1 MSTSTV
7 SVDQKSIP
15 GIQILESLAPYAHW
29 ALRLSVAGVFL
40 YHGLTKFPNLGGMAA
55 MMGLPVALLAL
66 VALAETAG
74 GAFVLIGGFMNNTV
88 GDLLTRLGG
97 AAIIPP
103 MLGAIA
109 MVHWGQ
115 WSFVPSETHPMGGM
129 EFQVTMLLIGI
140 YFVIKG
146 RDA

>member
-7 SVDQKSIP
+7 SVGQKSIP

-29 ALRLSVAGVFL
+29 TLRLSVAGVFL
-40 YHGLTKFPNLGGMAA
+40 YHGLTKFPALSGMAA
-55 MMGLPVALLAL
+55 MMGLPVAVLAL
-66 VALAETAG
+66 VALAESAG

-103 MLGAIA
+103 MLGAIT

-115 WSFVPSETHPMGGM
+115 WSFVPSDTHPMGGM

-140 YFVIKG
+140 YLVLKG
-146 RDA
+146 RKA